1 VTFGVWLRLG
11 RVSNL
16 PTVWTNTLAGS
27 ALAGTT
33 LAGTTLAGTALTL
46 SWQQS
51 ATLCLGLSLFYV
63 GGLYLNDA
71 FDREIDRKERPER
84 PIPSGA
90 VRASSVFSIGFALL
104 LSGMGTCFWVAQG
117 LSPDHGL
124 RTLLAGLALATCI
137 VVYNLHHKKNP
148 LSPLLMGL
156 CRVLVYV
163 TAACAAAGGPNPSV
177 WFGAAALLSH
187 LIGLTYAAKQE
198 NLREV
203 QNLWPLAFLLLP
215 VAYGVFLGLGAP
227 LVLACAVLY
236 LLWLVYAL
244 SFLVRRQGR
253 SIPGGVVRLIAGI
266 SLLDATLL
274 AATGAADLAL
284 VAIGFAG
291 LTRLAQ
297 RYVPGT

>member
-1 VTFGVWLRLG
+1 MTFGVWLRLG

-27 ALAGTT
+27 ALAGSA
-33 LAGTTLAGTALTL
+33 LAGSTLTL
-46 SWQQS
+46 SWSLS
-51 ATLCLGLSLFYV
+51 AALCLGLSLFYV
-63 GGLYLNDA
+63 GGMYLNDA

-84 PIPSGA
+84 PIPSGV
-90 VRASSVFSIGFALL
+90 VRASTVFSIGFGLL
-104 LSGMGTCFWVAQG
+104 LLGTGTCFWVAQR
-117 LSPDHGL
+117 LSPAHAP
-124 RTLLAGLALATCI
+124 RTLLAGLALATSI
-137 VVYNLHHKKNP
+137 VVYNLYHKGNP

-163 TAACAAAGGPNPSV
+163 TAACAVAGAPSRAV
-177 WFGAAALLSH
+177 WLGAAALLSH

-203 QNLWPLAFLLLP
+203 QNLWPLGFLLLP
-215 VAYGVFLGLGAP
+215 VAYGVFLGLSAP
-227 LVLACAVLY
+227 LVLACASLY

-274 AATGAADLAL
+274 AATGATDLAL
-284 VAIGFAG
+284 VAIAFAG

>member
-1 VTFGVWLRLG
+1 MTLGVWLKLG

-27 ALAGTT
+27 VLAGS
-33 LAGTTLAGTALTL
+33 ALTL
-46 SWQQS
+46 PAGFSVG
-51 ATLCLGLSLFYV
+51 LCVGLSAFYV
-63 GGLYLNDA
+63 GGMYLNDA

-90 VRASSVFSIGFALL
+90 VRASTVFAIGFSLL
-104 LSGMGTCFWVAQG
+104 IAGVG
-117 LSPDHGL
+117 LSTWMARGL
-124 RTLLAGLALATCI
+124 DPAHAARTLFAGLALAAVI
-137 VVYNLHHKKNP
+137 VLYNLHHKRNP

-163 TAACAAAGGPNPSV
+163 TAACAAAGAPSPAV
-177 WFGAAALLSH
+177 WLGAAALLSH

-198 NLREV
+198 NLRAI
-203 QNLWPLAFLLLP
+203 QNLWPLGFLLLP
-215 VAYGVFLGLGAP
+215 VIYGITLGLGQP
-227 LVLACAVLY
+227 LVLACAAVY
-236 LLWLVYAL
+236 LLWVVYAL
-244 SFLVRRQGR
+244 SFLVRREGR

-274 AATGAADLAL
+274 AAAGAVELAL
-284 VAIGFAG
+284 VAIALAG

-297 RYVPGT
+297 RYIPGT

>member
-1 VTFGVWLRLG
+1 MTFGVWLRLG

-27 ALAGTT
+27 ALAGSA
-33 LAGTTLAGTALTL
+33 LAGSALAL
-46 SWQQS
+46 SSGQS
-51 ATLCLGLSLFYV
+51 AALCLGLSLFYV
-63 GGLYLNDA
+63 GGMYLNDA

-84 PIPSGA
+84 PIPSGV
-90 VRASSVFSIGFALL
+90 VRASTVFGIGFGLL
-104 LSGMGTCFWVAQG
+104 LSGVGTCFWVAQA
-117 LSPDHGL
+117 LSPDHAL
-124 RTLLAGLALATCI
+124 RTLLAGLALATSI

-156 CRVLVYV
+156 CRLLVYV
-163 TAACAAAGGPNPSV
+163 TAACATAGAPSRAV
-177 WFGAAALLSH
+177 WLGAAALLSH

-203 QNLWPLAFLLLP
+203 QNLWPLGFLLLP
-215 VAYGVFLGLGAP
+215 VAYGIFLGLGAP

-236 LLWLVYAL
+236 LVWLVYAL
-244 SFLVRRQGR
+244 SFLVRREGR

-274 AATGAADLAL
+274 AATGAANLAL
-284 VAIGFAG
+284 VAIAFAG

>member
-27 ALAGTT
+27 ALAGS
-33 LAGTTLAGTALTL
+33 ALGVSWGL
-46 SWQQS
+46 S
-51 ATLCLGLSLFYV
+51 AALCLGLSLFYV
-63 GGLYLNDA
+63 GGMYLNDA

-84 PIPSGA
+84 PIPSGV
-90 VRASSVFSIGFALL
+90 VRASTVFGIGFGLL
-104 LSGMGTCFWVAQG
+104 LFGVGTCVWVAQQ
-117 LSPDHGL
+117 LSPTHAP
-124 RTLLAGLALATCI
+124 RTLLAGLALATSI
-137 VVYNLHHKKNP
+137 VVYNLHHKGNP

-163 TAACAAAGGPNPSV
+163 TAACAVAGAPSQAV
-177 WFGAAALLSH
+177 WLGAAALLSH

-198 NLREV
+198 NLREIH
-203 QNLWPLAFLLLP
+203 NLWPLGFLLLP
-215 VAYGVFLGLGAP
+215 VAYGFFLGLGAA

-244 SFLVRRQGR
+244 SFLVRREGR

-274 AATGAADLAL
+274 AAASAADLAL
-284 VAIGFAG
+284 VAIAFAG